1 MNVTHPFQFNY
12 SSISHRQWVINE
24 GLRRLQQPQIDQQW
38 LKTWVEQKQKSSSSS
53 SLSSVSLSDYRQ
65 RLVQHARLLHKYEHA
80 LQESSPTV
88 LTQLKSQIEE
98 SSRAV
103 YDAQLVKH
111 IQEEIRHRKAK
122 RARLR
127 RQKEKKHSDPPL
139 PVISAEQPP
148 TGKTFAEKIQ
158 DMEKL
163 LKTVERLKSKN
174 PQPHNASSDRATAE
188 LADIESICRSKI
200 QEYQTAM
207 AAERPSS
214 EVELFNYLFNNQGHS
229 FYESTHPDAQYFLRA
244 HQNRTNLI
252 RIRHGWDQY
261 CTNQRSTPDNILP
274 SQWHEPQSPCDSNW
288 SRYIFHR
295 DTSMIVNKLIWCL
308 DTFLSMEERHP
319 SPWKWRSLMMLI
331 SERRLLSL
339 SPARYK

>member
-1 MNVTHPFQFNY
+1 MNVSRPFQSNY
-12 SSISHRQWVINE
+12 SSISRRQWVITE

-53 SLSSVSLSDYRQ
+53 LPSVSLSDYRQ
-65 RLVQHARLLHKYEHA
+65 RLVQHARLLKNYEHA
-80 LQESSPTV
+80 LQESDPTV
-88 LTQLKSQIEE
+88 ITELKSQIDE
-98 SSRAV
+98 SSGLI
-103 YDAQLVKH
+103 YDVQLVKH

-127 RQKEKKHSDPPL
+127 RRKEKKHSDPPL
-139 PVISAEQPP
+139 PVISTDQPP
-148 TGKTFAEKIQ
+148 AGKTFAEKIQ

-163 LKTVERLKSKN
+163 LKTVERLKSTN
-174 PQPHNASSDRATAE
+174 PPPDAAGSDRTTAE

-207 AAERPSS
+207 ATERPSS

-229 FYESTHPDAQYFLRA
+229 FYESTGPDAQHFLRA

-252 RIRHGWDQY
+252 RVRHGWDQY
-261 CTNQRSTPDNILP
+261 CTDQRSTPDNMLP

-288 SRYIFHR
+288 SRYIFRR
-295 DTSMIVNKLIWCL
+295 DTSMIVNKSI
-308 DTFLSMEERHP
+308 
-319 SPWKWRSLMMLI
+319 
-331 SERRLLSL
+331 
-339 SPARYK
+339 